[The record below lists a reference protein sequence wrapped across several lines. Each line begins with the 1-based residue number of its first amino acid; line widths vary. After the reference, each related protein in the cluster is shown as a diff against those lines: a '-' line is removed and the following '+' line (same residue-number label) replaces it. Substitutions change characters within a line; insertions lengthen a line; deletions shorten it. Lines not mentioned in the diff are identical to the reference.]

1 MLLNL
6 PDQFSHESLKD
17 ISFGNVDAKRDEAL
31 ESLFYVSK
39 NTALQKF
46 KTGKYSIIVGEKG
59 AGKTAIFRL
68 FKDGKIQINDNVHEC
83 INDFIEAGI
92 DLALYNSLI
101 TQLVR
106 SNKQSK
112 SNNLLKYQIV
122 WELFF
127 TYRLLLLCE
136 GIPQFPT
143 NLKSIKSNFEK
154 FFSMSEKKGSI
165 LDFIK
170 SFTIKNGFKIST
182 MNPEQIE
189 FFSEIGANENVV
201 KENNEKDNLNKLS
214 FNLSMYKEQINSF
227 LKENNIV
234 ARIFIDKL
242 DDFVTKENFEFQ
254 KLFLQSLLYIEES
267 YFDTEFIKIHIF
279 LRKDLYDRLDK
290 TSIGSDK
297 LESRKISITWS
308 KNEISEFLARRILFL
323 YYHCFGITRFEFA
336 INEKKLYLDEKTM
349 ANQFEQ
355 KVTNSKVF
363 ELLKA
368 LVPNTIKKKI
378 QKNSKNIPK
387 RSRYLDEQFNE
398 DIIFSIFPK
407 EVLHL
412 TRDGQSCYMNFIDF
426 LISHTALASGKTNPR
441 MVLMFCDTLFEEINN
456 YYEGNSDLK
465 IPFEDGSYKLIPD
478 DLFLSVYPKFQMKI
492 FDIFRQYD
500 FKKNDYFVNLAK
512 IISTKQS
519 IKESELIVK
528 MKVPTQSKVETENFN
543 RSLAFFVSSGVL
555 GTETYIRNHSNR
567 VYKIPIVFQKTI
579 K

>member
-6 PDQFSHESLKD
+6 PDNFSHESLKY

-68 FKDGKIQINDNVHEC
+68 FKDGKIQINDNVHDY

-106 SNKQSK
+106 TNKQTK
-112 SNNLLKYQIV
+112 SNDLLKYQIV

-136 GIPQFPT
+136 EIPQFPT
-143 NLKSIKSNFEK
+143 HLKSIKSNFEQ
-154 FFSMSEKKGSI
+154 FFSMSEKKGNI
-165 LDFIK
+165 LEFIK

-189 FFSEIGANENVV
+189 FFSEIGAKDKVV
-201 KENNEKDNLNKLS
+201 NENNEKDQLNKLS
-214 FNLSMYKEQINSF
+214 FNLSKYKEQINSF

-242 DDFVTKENFEFQ
+242 DDFVTKENYEFQ

-267 YFDTEFIKIHIF
+267 YFDTEFMKIHIF

-323 YYHCFGITRFEFA
+323 YYHCFRMTRFEFA

-355 KVTNSKVF
+355 NVTNSKVL
-363 ELLKA
+363 EVLKA
-368 LVPNTIKKKI
+368 LVPNVIKKNI
-378 QKNSKNIPK
+378 QKKSKNIPK
-387 RSRYLDEQFNE
+387 RSRYLNEQFNE
-398 DIIFSIFPK
+398 DIIYSIFPK
-407 EVLHL
+407 EVPHL
-412 TRDGQSCYMNFIDF
+412 TREGQSCYMNFIDF

-465 IPFEDGSYKLIPD
+465 ILFEAGSYKLIPD
-478 DLFLSVYPKFQMKI
+478 DLFLSAYPKFQMKI

-512 IISTKQS
+512 IISTKKS

-528 MKVPTQSKVETENFN
+528 MKVPTQNKVETENFN
-543 RSLAFFVSSGVL
+543 RNLAFFVSSGVL

>member
-1 MLLNL
+1 
-6 PDQFSHESLKD
+6 
-17 ISFGNVDAKRDEAL
+17 
-31 ESLFYVSK
+31 
-39 NTALQKF
+39 
-46 KTGKYSIIVGEKG
+46 
-59 AGKTAIFRL
+59 
-68 FKDGKIQINDNVHEC
+68 
-83 INDFIEAGI
+83 
-92 DLALYNSLI
+92 
-101 TQLVR
+101 
-106 SNKQSK
+106 
-112 SNNLLKYQIV
+112 
-122 WELFF
+122 
-127 TYRLLLLCE
+127 
-136 GIPQFPT
+136 
-143 NLKSIKSNFEK
+143 
-154 FFSMSEKKGSI
+154 MSEKKGNI

-170 SFTIKNGFKIST
+170 SFTMKNGFKIST

-189 FFSEIGANENVV
+189 FFSEIGAKDKEV
-201 KENNEKDNLNKLS
+201 KDNNEKDQLNKLS
-214 FNLSMYKEQINSF
+214 FNLSKYKEQINNF

-242 DDFVTKENFEFQ
+242 DDFVTKENYEFQ
-254 KLFLQSLLYIEES
+254 KIFLQSLLYIEES

-323 YYHCFGITRFEFA
+323 YYHCFGMTRFEFA

-363 ELLKA
+363 EILKT
-368 LVPNTIKKKI
+368 LVPNGIKKKI
-378 QKNSKNIPK
+378 KKKSKNIPK

-412 TRDGQSCYMNFIDF
+412 TRDGKSCYIDFIDF

-441 MVLMFCDTLFEEINN
+441 MVLMFCDTLFEEMNI

-465 IPFEDGSYKLIPD
+465 IPFEAGCYKLIPD
-478 DLFLSVYPKFQMKI
+478 DLFLSAYTKFQMKI

-500 FKKNDYFVNLAK
+500 FNKNDYFVNLAK
-512 IISTKQS
+512 IISTKKS
-519 IKESELIVK
+519 IKESELLVR
-528 MKVPTQSKVETENFN
+528 MKVSTQSKVETENFYRN
-543 RSLAFFVSSGVL
+543 LAFFVSSGVL

-567 VYKIPIVFQKTI
+567 VYKIPIVFQRTVK
-579 K
+579 

>member
-1 MLLNL
+1 M
-6 PDQFSHESLKD
+6 KD

-101 TQLVR
+101 TQLVK
-106 SNKQSK
+106 SHKQSK

-127 TYRLLLLCE
+127 TYRLLLICE

-143 NLKSIKSNFEK
+143 NLKSIKNNFEK

-242 DDFVTKENFEFQ
+242 DDFVTKENYEFQ

-543 RSLAFFVSSGVL
+543 RNLAFFVSSGVL
-555 GTETYIRNHSNR
+555 GTETYIRKHSNR

-579 K
+579 